1 MKITHFKCTEC
12 SYIFALKF
20 WSSSTTC
27 TRCSGLA
34 FVYIDRKTREDCLR
48 DLGYDEVSEEQR
60 KKNLELNIALLD
72 WQNTDE

>member
-1 MKITHFKCTEC
+1 
-12 SYIFALKF
+12 
-20 WSSSTTC
+20 
-27 TRCSGLA
+27 LA